1 MSTIRGHHC
10 CSLCVELLLPQMR
23 TESTGNGHRACVPH
37 LQHKRPPLLQ
47 PPHRMRFTLPLA
59 VVAAAIEQ
67 HLEVRWRVR
76 ACHVNGTRGHHYHHL
91 WVACIRC
98 TATPLELSQRRSN
111 NTFADCT
118 AGGLSKMYQNDRYF
132 TGLLESLKLIIPI
145 MVRLRVHTNRKS
157 FKSHGL
163 PLTRPSIHDP
173 STSLFFR
180 RDFRHFPASP
190 KIFQHQLLPMSST
203 FPNIFQVQGLQFDA
217 VRRRLGEWK

>member
-1 MSTIRGHHC
+1 
-10 CSLCVELLLPQMR
+10 MR

-47 PPHRMRFTLPLA
+47 PPRRMRFTLPLA

-76 ACHVNGTRGHHYHHL
+76 ACHVNGTRGHHYYHL

-163 PLTRPSIHDP
+163 PLTRPSIHEI
-173 STSLFFR
+173 
-180 RDFRHFPASP
+180 RHFPAPP
-190 KIFQHQLLPMSST
+190 KKFSNTSFFFNVFQYFQYFL
-203 FPNIFQVQGLQFDA
+203 NAFQVRGLQHNT
-217 VRRRLGEWK
+217 VRHRLGEWK